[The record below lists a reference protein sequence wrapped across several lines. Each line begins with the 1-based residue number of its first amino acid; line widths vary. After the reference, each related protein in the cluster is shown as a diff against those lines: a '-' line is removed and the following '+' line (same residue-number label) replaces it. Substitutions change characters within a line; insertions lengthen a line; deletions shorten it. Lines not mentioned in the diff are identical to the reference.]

1 MGHTAEAK
9 EKADAALEPLPPAT
23 AQRTGKPSGMRR
35 APKLLVAALLAL
47 SAFIYLGGTLE
58 IIPWRPSADRPPGG
72 RKEAERPELTLRE
85 VYVQSSPQPPAALV
99 SLSAQGTHAGRLALR
114 AWFDDQAQVARSR
127 GYAFPFRLARYQPGF
142 SADLTA
148 NEATS
153 YPITFSE
160 EYKAQRPMAVA
171 REEMHINAGAGVR
184 ATGTAKLLERMRAE
198 YLRSKHARA
207 HSYWSATPQRSMAG
221 VRGTSDGDEPP
232 EPEPPARWNYYVED
246 GLRVPNITHKPTL
259 ASLARMVAN
268 AYQPTTSDTWEPLGD
283 PWDTHDSFGWTAD
296 GLRGHV
302 FADERNRTVVISLKG
317 TSSTFFLGG
326 GSETSARDK
335 YNDNRLFSCCC
346 AYVDFSWSTVCNCH
360 VSGNKCDTTCL
371 QEAMADETADNYFYA
386 AAQIFMDVVQRYP
399 DANVVLAG
407 HSLGGAL
414 ATLLGLTFGLPAVGF
429 EAPGDRL
436 ASERLH
442 LPQPPGSVQRRLPLF
457 HVGNTADPVFMG
469 MCAGRTSS
477 CYYAG
482 YAMESRCHN
491 GRQLVFD
498 TVERRDWRLDI
509 RHHRINEV
517 IYLVIEPWGIGDPE
531 ERFPELRFENAKCKD
546 CGLWNFI
553 NETSPQGQQQRPLMS
568 LI

>member
-1 MGHTAEAK
+1 
-9 EKADAALEPLPPAT
+9 
-23 AQRTGKPSGMRR
+23 
-35 APKLLVAALLAL
+35 
-47 SAFIYLGGTLE
+47 
-58 IIPWRPSADRPPGG
+58 
-72 RKEAERPELTLRE
+72 
-85 VYVQSSPQPPAALV
+85 
-99 SLSAQGTHAGRLALR
+99 
-114 AWFDDQAQVARSR
+114 
-127 GYAFPFRLARYQPGF
+127 
-142 SADLTA
+142 
-148 NEATS
+148 
-153 YPITFSE
+153 
-160 EYKAQRPMAVA
+160 
-171 REEMHINAGAGVR
+171 
-184 ATGTAKLLERMRAE
+184 
-198 YLRSKHARA
+198 
-207 HSYWSATPQRSMAG
+207 
-221 VRGTSDGDEPP
+221 
-232 EPEPPARWNYYVED
+232 
-246 GLRVPNITHKPTL
+246 
-259 ASLARMVAN
+259 
-268 AYQPTTSDTWEPLGD
+268 
-283 PWDTHDSFGWTAD
+283 
-296 GLRGHV
+296 
-302 FADERNRTVVISLKG
+302 G